1 MRSLFHQKVAKI
13 LLACAAAFSV
23 VATGLIIGPQ
33 ASFAT
38 NAGDIFVSATNT
50 LPTGHETDPHLSCPS
65 QIYLWGNG
73 LTLGSGTFS
82 IDGYHPSGSATGNP
96 FGGAYHPDQ
105 AWPNDN
111 ANASIPPKG
120 GATWSYTGGG
130 RPIATI
136 STAVLIANA
145 QLNGDL
151 YQPQQGYHFK
161 IQFTQLPQKHKTF
174 WVDCKTPTPQI
185 SVVKTANPTS
195 YSGSGDQISYSYLVT
210 NTGNVALTDV
220 TVNDNLLGKVTS
232 CKLTSGDTSNTVGTL
247 YPGDSETCTA
257 TTLTTQANLDNGSI
271 TNIGT
276 ATGTPTTGGSVT
288 ATSTAVVNASQ
299 TPAISLVKTAIPTT
313 YSGSGETITYSYFVK
328 NTGNVTLTDV
338 TVNDSIL
345 GSVTSCKLTP
355 ADTSKTAGTLAP
367 GDSETCTATATTN
380 STNVT
385 QGSITNIGT
394 ATGTAPDGSKVTATS
409 TAVVNY
415 VPTPPTG
422 QKPFISLVK
431 TAAPTTY
438 SGIGETITYSYFVKN
453 TGYPPLTD
461 VTVSDNLLGNVTS
474 CKLTPGDASA
484 TLGTL
489 QPGDSETCTATA
501 LTTQANVD
509 NGSITNIGTATGKSV
524 TDGSVVTAKSTA
536 VVNAIQTPAISL
548 LKTANPTSYSGSG
561 DQIIYSYLVK
571 NTGNVTLKSI
581 QVKDNILGSVTSCNL
596 ATGDTSKTPGT
607 LAPGDS
613 ETCSATA
620 TTSPTNVTQGS
631 ITNIGT
637 ATGTAPDGSNVTA
650 SSTAVVNY
658 QPGPPVIPNP
668 PVLPNPS
675 SPSVSP
681 PVLTIVKSAT
691 PASIAA
697 GGSSE
702 YTIGTSITGTVD
714 TPITVTDKLTSYPG
728 VTYSLG
734 HMTTPT
740 GDATWTSCA
749 IASSS
754 LVGYQLLS
762 CSFNPSSSVT
772 NPTFEPIIINVATA
786 TNTPT
791 EQLSNVAVVNDGTS
805 SNTSN
810 VATISVTA
818 STTPAVVSA
827 SSAPSVPSNS
837 PPATGQPSTVT
848 VPSVHTGK
856 PWASPYWW
864 YLVSGIGIVGMALLI
879 PFRSRKL
886 RVRTKDR

>member
-1 MRSLFHQKVAKI
+1 MRSFFHQKVAKI

-38 NAGDIFVSATNT
+38 NAGDNFVSATNT

-195 YSGSGDQISYSYLVT
+195 YSGSGDQIIYSYLVK

-257 TTLTTQANLDNGSI
+257 TALTTQANLDNGSI

-367 GDSETCTATATTN
+367 GDSETCTATATT
-380 STNVT
+380 
-385 QGSITNIGT
+385 
-394 ATGTAPDGSKVTATS
+394 
-409 TAVVNY
+409 
-415 VPTPPTG
+415 
-422 QKPFISLVK
+422 
-431 TAAPTTY
+431 
-438 SGIGETITYSYFVKN
+438 
-453 TGYPPLTD
+453 
-461 VTVSDNLLGNVTS
+461 
-474 CKLTPGDASA
+474 
-484 TLGTL
+484 
-489 QPGDSETCTATA
+489 
-501 LTTQANVD
+501 
-509 NGSITNIGTATGKSV
+509 
-524 TDGSVVTAKSTA
+524 
-536 VVNAIQTPAISL
+536 
-548 LKTANPTSYSGSG
+548 
-561 DQIIYSYLVK
+561 
-571 NTGNVTLKSI
+571 
-581 QVKDNILGSVTSCNL
+581 
-596 ATGDTSKTPGT
+596 
-607 LAPGDS
+607 
-613 ETCSATA
+613 
-620 TTSPTNVTQGS
+620 SPTNVTQGS

-637 ATGTAPDGSNVTA
+637 ATGTAPDGSKVTA